1 MRCIRGF
8 LLFAV
13 LEPRLEIR
21 LEIVAEACGKQ
32 LVAASRKSLV
42 ATGVSLTYPTLFMSL
57 LAIVSPTSF
66 DDLVFEGRN
75 QAYGAYQL
83 RQAYNSHMRKA
94 MGLMIG
100 LCTLLAVGG
109 ATWHQLHPSAKT
121 PETKTTAHFL
131 KETPTYI
138 TEAPKHPTPPTK
150 PSLARMA
157 TTTVAAPA
165 TPSMPTQVAK
175 DELVIA
181 KPVAVI
187 TEIPE
192 TAPGLATTG
201 PTNIGVTDGTGSPT
215 GSATGTG
222 AAGGDS
228 EGNTGEGAAV
238 VGPYVVVE
246 KMPEF
251 AGGMEALM
259 RYLRSHLRYPSAA
272 LREQAEGR
280 VYVSFVVQADGTI
293 ADISVPKGLGF
304 GLDEE
309 AQRVVRQMPPWTP
322 GRQSNHA
329 VPVRFT
335 LPITFKIQ

>member
-1 MRCIRGF
+1 
-8 LLFAV
+8 
-13 LEPRLEIR
+13 
-21 LEIVAEACGKQ
+21 
-32 LVAASRKSLV
+32 V
-42 ATGVSLTYPTLFMSL
+42 ATNISLIPQIILMSL
-57 LAIVSPTSF
+57 LTNVFSTSF
-66 DDLVFEGRN
+66 DDLVFAGRN

-94 MGLMIG
+94 MGSMLG
-100 LCTLLAVGG
+100 LCALLAVGG
-109 ATWHQLHPSAKT
+109 ATWHQLQPADIVAENKVT
-121 PETKTTAHFL
+121 CRLPL
-131 KETPTYI
+131 ETPTYVS
-138 TEAPKHPTPPTK
+138 EAPKASTPPVR
-150 PSLARMA
+150 PSQPRAA
-157 TTTVAAPA
+157 TTKVAAPA

-175 DELVIA
+175 DELV
-181 KPVAVI
+181 KLTPVVK
-187 TEIPE
+187 TEVPE
-192 TAPGLATTG
+192 APPGLVTTG
-201 PTNIGVTDGTGSPT
+201 PTTIGTTDGSGSL
-215 GSATGTG
+215 TGTDTGIGKAG
-222 AAGGDS
+222 A
-228 EGNTGEGAAV
+228 GNESSTGEGAAV
-238 VGPYVVVE
+238 VGPYLVVE

-293 ADISVPKGLGF
+293 ADTSVPKGLGF

-309 AQRVVRQMPPWTP
+309 AQRVVRQMPAWTP